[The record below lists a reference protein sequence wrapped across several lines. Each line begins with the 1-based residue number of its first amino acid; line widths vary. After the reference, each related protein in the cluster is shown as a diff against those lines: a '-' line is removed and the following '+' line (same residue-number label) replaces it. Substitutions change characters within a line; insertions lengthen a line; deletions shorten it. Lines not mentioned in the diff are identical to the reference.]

1 MMTQMINGSTI
12 AATGTRA
19 EEILPPPAS
28 IKAKVDE
35 TNNVVTDSM
44 LAMQH
49 ILYAVSGIAYDF
61 PKAEED
67 KCLHDAT
74 ERLREDV
81 ITLRK
86 WINDLETMLFLQED
100 A

>member
-1 MMTQMINGSTI
+1 MNVLINGSAI

-35 TNNVVTDSM
+35 TNKIIMETLLTMRDM
-44 LAMQH
+44 IHTICGGAPELE
-49 ILYAVSGIAYDF
+49 
-61 PKAEED
+61 KADED

-74 ERLREDV
+74 NRLRNNAELLMNL
-81 ITLRK
+81 TR
-86 WINDLETMLFLQED
+86 DLQTMI
-100 A
+100 AG

>member
-1 MMTQMINGSTI
+1 MMSQMINCSTI

-35 TNNVVTDSM
+35 TNKIIMETLMTMRDM
-44 LAMQH
+44 IHTICGA
-49 ILYAVSGIAYDF
+49 A
-61 PKAEED
+61 PEPEKADED

-74 ERLREDV
+74 KRLRNNAELLMNL
-81 ITLRK
+81 TRELQ
-86 WINDLETMLFLQED
+86 NMLIG
-100 A
+100 